1 MKVLKKSNG
10 FAKSKGFTLV
20 ELIVVIAI
28 IGILAAVLIPSIT
41 GYIDKAKASNA
52 EQEAKGMYT
61 VYAQYLMETKEAE
74 TYDGEFFSVYDYD
87 LAGGG
92 TVTHGYYYKI
102 TGKVIYEHNKPWIDE
117 GTPKT
122 ITIDGSPKQYT
133 YLYKCTN
140 GYNVYMDTNGGIVGT
155 LKGGE

>member
-1 MKVLKKSNG
+1 MKVLKKNNG
-10 FAKSKGFTLV
+10 FTKSKGFTLV

-28 IGILAAVLIPSIT
+28 IGILAAVLIPSVT
-41 GYIDKAKASNA
+41 GYIDKAKISNA

-61 VYAQYLMETKEAE
+61 VYAQYLMEKNEAG
-74 TYDGEFFSVYDYD
+74 TYDGEFFSVYD

-102 TGKVIYEHNKPWIDE
+102 TGKVIYDNNNKPWIVE
-117 GTPKT
+117 STPKT
-122 ITIDGSPKQYT
+122 VTVDGSAKQYT

-140 GYNVYMDTNGGIVGT
+140 GYNVYMDVNGAIVGT
-155 LKGGE
+155 IKGGE